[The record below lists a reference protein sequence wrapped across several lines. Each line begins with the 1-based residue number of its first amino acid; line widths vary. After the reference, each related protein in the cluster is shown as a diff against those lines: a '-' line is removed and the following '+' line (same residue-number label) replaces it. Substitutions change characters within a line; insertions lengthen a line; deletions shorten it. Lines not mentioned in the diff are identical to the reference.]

1 MRYFIRNIGYFI
13 WGMVTVSVI
22 LSALGLSGLAPH
34 DTLFMS
40 IWVLFLSLVLFMF
53 IGSLHYS
60 SFHWTILSISM
71 AAFSVMML
79 ADHFMGG
86 GLLLPPLTRRIL
98 CLVAIMYSIC
108 GLLLFYLLDRKK
120 EALTSRRKSAILGFA
135 LSILVC
141 SAIGLSSAPLWAALI
156 PLYAGFGILYY
167 RFRVM
172 LFWVPYRRKGIG
184 VIFDDNRNNL
194 P

>member
-1 MRYFIRNIGYFI
+1 
-13 WGMVTVSVI
+13 MVTVSVI

-60 SFHWTILSISM
+60 SFLWTILS
-71 AAFSVMML
+71 FSLFGVSAIFL
-79 ADHFMGG
+79 VDFLYGG
-86 GLLLPPLTRRIL
+86 GLLLPTINRMGIS
-98 CLVAIMYSIC
+98 LVAITFTLL
-108 GLLLFYLLDRKK
+108 GLLLFYLTDRKK
-120 EALTSRRKSAILGFA
+120 ETLTSRRRTAVLAFV

-141 SAIGLSSAPLWAALI
+141 GAIGLGNAPIWVALI
-156 PLYAGFGILYY
+156 PLYAGFGFLYY

-172 LFWVPYRRKGIG
+172 LFWGSYRRKGIG
-184 VIFDDNRNNL
+184 SVFDDNCYHL